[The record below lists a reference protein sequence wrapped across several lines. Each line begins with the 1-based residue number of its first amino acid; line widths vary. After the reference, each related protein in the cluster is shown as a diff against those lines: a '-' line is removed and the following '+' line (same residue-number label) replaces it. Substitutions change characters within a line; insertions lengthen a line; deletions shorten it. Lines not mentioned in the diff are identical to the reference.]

1 MDRLIQPAMFTQ
13 PFMQNALLTGSI
25 AAVLAGLV
33 GFFVVLR
40 GVSFAAH
47 ALGQIGFAGAAG
59 AVLIGVAPLWGL
71 VVFALGG
78 ALGLGVLGPR
88 EPGRDAVT
96 ALVLAAALGL
106 GALFIALNNTYATAA
121 FSLLFGAIVG
131 ISRAQVWQ
139 TALLGLGCLLGL
151 AALYRPLLLC
161 SVDVEMAEARGVPVR
176 LVGILFL
183 VVVGLAAAVTIP
195 TVGTLLIFSL
205 MVGPAAAACHV
216 TSRPW
221 SAMGLAVAF
230 SLLATWIGLIVA
242 YDTGW
247 PIGFIISAAVT
258 VLYLGARLAGPRLSR
273 RNDMPLVGEPGAE
286 PLEERSD
293 GQPRR
298 PRALP
303 AGELPGTAESACYT
317 GKNAYPSVGC
327 L

>member
-1 MDRLIQPAMFTQ
+1 MSMDRLIQPDMFTQ

-78 ALGLGVLGPR
+78 ALGLGVLGAR
-88 EPGRDAVT
+88 EHGRDATT

-106 GALFIALNNTYATAA
+106 GALFIALNGTYATAA
-121 FSLLFGAIVG
+121 FALLFGTIVG
-131 ISRAQVWQ
+131 VSRAEVWQ
-139 TALLGLGCLLGL
+139 TALMALGCLVGL
-151 AALYRPLLLC
+151 AALYRPLLLT
-161 SVDVEMAEARGVPVR
+161 SVDAEMALARGVPVR

-183 VVVGLAAAVTIP
+183 MVVGVAAAVTIP

-205 MVGPAAAACHV
+205 MVGPAAAA
-216 TSRPW
+216 SILAARPW
-221 SAMGLAVAF
+221 AALGLAVLL
-230 SLLATWIGLIVA
+230 SMLATWIGLVVA

-258 VLYLGARLAGPRLSR
+258 VEYLGARLAGPRLTTR
-273 RNDMPLVGEPGAE
+273 RIGEFA
-286 PLEERSD
+286 S
-293 GQPRR
+293 
-298 PRALP
+298 
-303 AGELPGTAESACYT
+303 
-317 GKNAYPSVGC
+317 
-327 L
+327 

>member
-1 MDRLIQPAMFTQ
+1 MFTQ

-78 ALGLGVLGPR
+78 ALGLGALGAR
-88 EPGRDAVT
+88 EHGRDATT

-106 GALFIALNNTYATAA
+106 GALFIALNGTYATGA
-121 FSLLFGAIVG
+121 FALLFGSMVG
-131 ISRAQVWQ
+131 VSRAEVWQ
-139 TALLGLGCLLGL
+139 TFLMSLGCVFGL
-151 AALYRPLLLC
+151 VALYRPLLLT
-161 SVDVEMAEARGVPVR
+161 SVDAEMATARGVPVR

-183 VVVGLAAAVTIP
+183 VVVGVATAITIP

-205 MVGPAAAACHV
+205 MVGPAAAGSVLA
-216 TSRPW
+216 SRP
-221 SAMGLAVAF
+221 AAALGLAVVL
-230 SLLATWIGLIVA
+230 SLLAVWVGLVVA

-258 VLYLGARLAGPRLSR
+258 VEYLGARLAGPRLPTR
-273 RNDMPLVGEPGAE
+273 RIAE
-286 PLEERSD
+286 FAS
-293 GQPRR
+293 
-298 PRALP
+298 
-303 AGELPGTAESACYT
+303 
-317 GKNAYPSVGC
+317 
-327 L
+327 

>member
-25 AAVLAGLV
+25 AAILAGLV

-78 ALGLGVLGPR
+78 ALGLGVLGAR

-161 SVDVEMAEARGVPVR
+161 SVDVETAEARGVPVR
-176 LVGILFL
+176 L
-183 VVVGLAAAVTIP
+183 
-195 TVGTLLIFSL
+195 
-205 MVGPAAAACHV
+205 
-216 TSRPW
+216 
-221 SAMGLAVAF
+221 
-230 SLLATWIGLIVA
+230 
-242 YDTGW
+242 
-247 PIGFIISAAVT
+247 
-258 VLYLGARLAGPRLSR
+258 
-273 RNDMPLVGEPGAE
+273 
-286 PLEERSD
+286 
-293 GQPRR
+293 
-298 PRALP
+298 
-303 AGELPGTAESACYT
+303 
-317 GKNAYPSVGC
+317 
-327 L
+327 

>member
-1 MDRLIQPAMFTQ
+1 MSMDRLIQPAMFTQ

-78 ALGLGVLGPR
+78 ALGLGVLGAR
-88 EPGRDAVT
+88 EHGRDATT
-96 ALVLAAALGL
+96 ALVLAAALGI
-106 GALFIALNNTYATAA
+106 GALFIALNGTYATAA
-121 FSLLFGAIVG
+121 FSLLFGTIVG
-131 ISRAQVWQ
+131 VSREEVWQ
-139 TALLGLGCLLGL
+139 TALMALACLVGL
-151 AALYRPLLLC
+151 AVLYRPLLLS
-161 SVDVEMAEARGVPVR
+161 SVDAEMASARGVPVR

-183 VVVGLAAAVTIP
+183 VVVGVAAAVTIP

-205 MVGPAAAACHV
+205 MVGPAAAAS
-216 TSRPW
+216 TLAGRPW
-221 SAMGLAVAF
+221 AALGLAVVL
-230 SLLATWIGLIVA
+230 SLLATWVGLVVA

-258 VLYLGARLAGPRLSR
+258 VEYLGARLTGPRLTR
-273 RNDMPLVGEPGAE
+273 R
-286 PLEERSD
+286 RI
-293 GQPRR
+293 
-298 PRALP
+298 
-303 AGELPGTAESACYT
+303 AGFAS
-317 GKNAYPSVGC
+317 
-327 L
+327 